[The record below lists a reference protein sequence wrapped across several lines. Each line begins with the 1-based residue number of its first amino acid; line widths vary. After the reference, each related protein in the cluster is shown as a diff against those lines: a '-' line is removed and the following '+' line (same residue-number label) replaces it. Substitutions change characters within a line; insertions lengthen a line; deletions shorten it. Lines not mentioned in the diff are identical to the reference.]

1 LDIEV
6 VMTPRFNPSAPPA
19 DTEFATRPGLDP
31 PPNRAQQAAADYHKR
46 KARTMAKMENN
57 QRQRVNAMP
66 ITRAHAAGVDAGQ
79 SSHWVCI
86 GFTDD
91 PDNDKLLVREY
102 QTHTESLRQLVGWLK
117 ENQVTSVAVES
128 TSFYAEVL
136 VEMLEQAGIEV
147 FLVDPSYT
155 KQLKGRPKT
164 DKRDA
169 QWIFRLHSVGLL
181 AGAFR
186 PNEQTRVLRGYLRH
200 RARVVRQAGRHIH
213 HMQMALELMNLKL
226 RCVLDDIT
234 GSTGLKILKAILSGV
249 RDPRQLAALRHTQ
262 CKHTEKEMVLA
273 LDGNYK
279 DEHLF
284 TLKLAYQ
291 SWEFHQQQLDMID
304 AQIAK
309 QLEKMKRD
317 HELPALPRGKNNPK
331 KANSARF
338 DVRTALYYVVGIDLT
353 EMEGIDEMTA
363 LTIVSEIGTELS
375 KFKTVGH
382 FCSWLGLC
390 PNPNESGKQKKQ
402 SRTRPGVNRTAQA
415 LRMGASSLHR
425 SNSALGAYLRRMKS
439 RMGAPAAV
447 TATAHKMARMVY
459 YALKHGMQ
467 YVRRTQEQY
476 EEQIKEQRI
485 KALKKKARQLGFT
498 LIENSPTSQSNPQV
512 PVVEVTQKQDV
523 AKELE
528 KQEVKETKPE
538 KKQSKGA
545 AKKTKGVAAT
555 AAKANQTKKSA
566 AATKP

>member
-1 LDIEV
+1 
-6 VMTPRFNPSAPPA
+6 MTPRFHPSAPAP
-19 DTEFATRPGLDP
+19 DSDFATKPRPDP
-31 PPNRAQQAAADYHKR
+31 PPNPDQQAAGEYRQR
-46 KARTMAKMENN
+46 KARTLAKMQDK
-57 QRQRVNAMP
+57 QRVRVNAMP
-66 ITRAHAAGVDAGQ
+66 VLRAHAAGIDAGQ
-79 SSHWVCI
+79 SRHWVCI

-91 PDNDKLLVREY
+91 PDNDHQLVREY
-102 QTHTESLRQLVGWLK
+102 QTHTDSLRQLVGWLK
-117 ENQVTSVAVES
+117 ENQVTSAAVES

-155 KQLKGRPKT
+155 KQLQGRPKT

-181 AGAFR
+181 GSAFR
-186 PNEQTRVLRGYLRH
+186 PQEQTRVLRNYLRH
-200 RARVVRQAGRHIH
+200 RARVVRQAVRHIH

-234 GSTGLKILKAILSGV
+234 GSTGLKIIKAILSGV
-249 RDPRQLAALRHTQ
+249 RDPHRLAALRHTQ
-262 CKHTEKEMVLA
+262 CKHSAKEMVQA

-284 TLKLAYQ
+284 TLKLAYE
-291 SWEFHQQQLDMID
+291 SWEFHQRQLDSID
-304 AQIAK
+304 QEVAK

-317 HELPALPRGKNNPK
+317 GALPALPRRKNNPK

-353 EMEGIDEMTA
+353 EMEGIDELTA

-390 PNPNESGKQKKQ
+390 PNPNESGKQKRP

-415 LRMGASSLHR
+415 LRMGASSLH
-425 SNSALGAYLRRMKS
+425 SSHSALGAYLRRMKS

-447 TATAHKMARMVY
+447 TATAHKLARLVY
-459 YALKHGMQ
+459 YALKHGMP
-467 YVRRTQEQY
+467 YVRKTQEEY
-476 EEQIKEQRI
+476 EAQIREQRI
-485 KALKKKARQLGFT
+485 KSLQKKARQLGFT
-498 LIENSPTSQSNPQV
+498 LIENPVRTGGDTPV
-512 PVVEVTQKQDV
+512 PVVVTEKEEPAQEPEREKVKEPEPAQK
-523 AKELE
+523 LE
-528 KQEVKETKPE
+528 KKP
-538 KKQSKGA
+538 SKGA
-545 AKKTKGVAAT
+545 GTKKKAEVAGAAQAKKKTK
-555 AAKANQTKKSA
+555 KAA
-566 AATKP
+566 AATRP

>member
-1 LDIEV
+1 
-6 VMTPRFNPSAPPA
+6 MTPRFQPSAPPDA
-19 DTEFATRPGLDP
+19 P
-31 PPNRAQQAAADYHKR
+31 AQPAHPAAGAYHQR
-46 KARTMAKMENN
+46 KARTLGKMKDK
-57 QRQRVNAMP
+57 QRQRINAMP
-66 ITRAHAAGVDAGQ
+66 VLRGHAAGIDAGQ

-91 PDNDKLLVREY
+91 PDHDSHLVREY
-102 QTHTESLRQLVGWLK
+102 PTHSEGLRQLVGWLK
-117 ENQVTSVAVES
+117 ENEVTSVAVES
-128 TSFYAEVL
+128 TSFYAEVV

-147 FLVDPSYT
+147 LLVDPSYT
-155 KQLKGRPKT
+155 RQLQGRPKT

-169 QWIFRLHSVGLL
+169 QWIFRLHAVGLL

-186 PNEQTRVLRGYLRH
+186 PQEQTRVLRNYLRH
-200 RARVVRQAGRHIH
+200 RARVVRQAVKHIH

-234 GSTGLKILKAILSGV
+234 GSTGLRILKAILSGV
-249 RDPRQLAALRHTQ
+249 RDPQRLAALRHTQ
-262 CKHTEKEMVLA
+262 CKHSAQEMAQA
-273 LDGNYK
+273 LDGHYK
-279 DEHLF
+279 EEHLF

-291 SWEFHQQQLDMID
+291 TWEFHQQQLDEID
-304 AQIAK
+304 KEIAK

-317 HELPALPRGKNNPK
+317 RELPPLPRGKGNPK

-353 EMEGIDEMTA
+353 ELEGIDELTA

-390 PNPNESGKQKKQ
+390 PRPNESGKQKGS

-425 SNSALGAYLRRMKS
+425 SHSALGAYLRRMKS

-447 TATAHKMARMVY
+447 TATAHKLARLVY
-459 YALKHGMQ
+459 YALKHGIQ
-467 YVRRTQEQY
+467 YVRKTQEEY
-476 EEQIKEQRI
+476 EAQIKEQRI
-485 KALKKKARQLGFT
+485 RSLRKKARQLGFT
-498 LIENSPTSQSNPQV
+498 LIEKPVTTGSDTAV
-512 PVVEVTQKQDV
+512 PVVVTE
-523 AKELE
+523 KEE
-528 KQEVKETKPE
+528 PAPAPEGVKVKEPEPAQKPSQGAG
-538 KKQSKGA
+538 KKKAERGGA
-545 AKKTKGVAAT
+545 APAKKTK
-555 AAKANQTKKSA
+555 KAA